1 MEQQYN
7 SQLQNQ
13 RYADQQAGT
22 DRGLFSDLGQRLNP
36 SSSAPSSSQQHAGS
50 DDNKNLKIGIGGVL
64 GAVAVAGVGYLAYE
78 AKVVVQQWLKHQGKT
93 HSNETVDH
101 FQKLQA
107 SAPSTAAAGVTTATA
122 AHGKEEKKDK
132 KDKKDKK
139 EKKDHKEKKD
149 KKDKKHKDNKH
160 KGDSSSSSSSSSSDS
175 D

>member
-13 RYADQQAGT
+13 QYADQQSGT

-36 SSSAPSSSQQHAGS
+36 SSSAPSSSQQHAGG

-64 GAVAVAGVGYLAYE
+64 GAVAIAGVGYLAYE
-78 AKVVVQQWLKHQGKT
+78 VVVQQWLKHQGKT
-93 HSNETVDH
+93 HSKETVDH

-107 SAPSTAAAGVTTATA
+107 AAPPTAVAGVTTATA
-122 AHGKEEKKDK
+122 AHGKEETKDK
-132 KDKKDKK
+132 KNKKDKK

-149 KKDKKHKDNKH
+149 KKHKDKKH